1 MKKILMYI
9 LLPLLLIPYISCGEK
24 KDGADSGAQQ
34 PLHISVLKRVSSG
47 LDSKAFIR
55 VDTVEIWKPSETA
68 VIISDMWDKHWCPT
82 ATARVAELAPVMND
96 VLSSIR
102 SKGVIIVHAPSEL
115 MDYYK
120 DYPGRKAAM
129 KYSGESLKEFTNGVE
144 KLPSEAGA
152 AWPIDAVDEGC
163 EDIGPTPERVWTKQI
178 DAVKIEDGDFISADG
193 AQIGEYFRDKGI
205 KNVIMMGVHTN
216 MCVMHR
222 TYGLRTMKRLGF
234 NLVLMRDMTD
244 LMYNPKT
251 YPYTSHWDG
260 LNRMIEYI
268 EKYVC
273 PTITSSD
280 FTGKEPFVFSEAK
293 AEANSKK

>member
-1 MKKILMYI
+1 MLF
-9 LLPLLLIPYISCGEK
+9 PLLFAQSISCVEK
-24 KDGADSGAQQ
+24 KNAADDQAEQSVS
-34 PLHISVLKRVSSG
+34 ISMLSRASSG
-47 LDSKAFIR
+47 LDSKSFLAMN
-55 VDTVEIWKPSETA
+55 TVELWKPSETA

-96 VLSSIR
+96 VLSIIR
-102 SKGVIIVHAPSEL
+102 SKNILIVHAPSEL
-115 MDYYK
+115 MDYYA
-120 DYPGRKAAM
+120 DYPGRKEAM
-129 KYSGESLKEFTNGVE
+129 KYSGEDLKEFTDGVK
-144 KLPSEAGA
+144 KLPTEAGA
-152 AWPIDAVDEGC
+152 AWPIDDTDGGC
-163 EDIGPTPERVWTKQI
+163 EDEGPIEQRVWTKQI
-178 DAVKIEDGDFISADG
+178 DAVKIEKGDIISADG
-193 AQIGEYFRDKGI
+193 AQIGAYFRDKGI

-234 NLVLMRDMTD
+234 NVVLMRDLTD
-244 LMYNPKT
+244 LMYNPKS

-260 LNRMIEYI
+260 LSRMVEYI

-293 AEANSKK
+293 AEANK

>member
-1 MKKILMYI
+1 MRKIVMYI
-9 LLPLLLIPYISCGEK
+9 LIPLLFLQFIGCGEGK
-24 KDGADSGAQQ
+24 EGTKGGTDK
-34 PLHISVLKRVSSG
+34 PISLSIQKRVSSG
-47 LDSKAFIR
+47 LDSKAFLR
-55 VDTVEIWKPSETA
+55 VDTVEQWKPSETA

-96 VLSSIR
+96 VLTIIR
-102 SKGVIIVHAPSEL
+102 NKGIIIVHAPSEL

-120 DYPGRKAAM
+120 DYPGRKEAM

-144 KLPSEAGA
+144 KLPTEAGA
-152 AWPIDAVDEGC
+152 AWPIDATSEGC
-163 EDIGPTPERVWTKQI
+163 EDIGPMPERVWTKQI
-178 DAVKIEDGDFISADG
+178 DAVKIEDGDIISADG
-193 AQIGEYFRDKGI
+193 GQIGEYLKDKGI

-222 TYGLRTMKRLGF
+222 TYGLRTMKKLGF
-234 NLVLMRDMTD
+234 NLVLMRDLTD
-244 LMYNPKT
+244 LMYDPKT

-260 LNRMIEYI
+260 LSRMVEYI

-293 AEANSKK
+293 AEANNNK